1 MTVNNVA
8 YNVIRVHLIHIPS
21 KYFNCSTGVPPKK
34 KRRVHKSLIYW
45 RILIIYTP
53 N

>member
-21 KYFNCSTGVPPKK
+21 KYFNCYTGVPPKK
-34 KRRVHKSLIYW
+34 KNDESISLLFIGGF
-45 RILIIYTP
+45 
-53 N
+53 